1 MSRNGK
7 TSTYGWGA
15 PLPICRSQIAP
26 VGYSRKFYT
35 GRLPL
40 GVEPISFLYTIYWQ
54 KSYPFRIPFNDKWQ
68 YPSHKFSLELC
79 IPFNYCKRT
88 FFLNG
93 LKIELKSK
101 RLLQRLITQRQ
112 KGWGI
117 QYFEWPIPG
126 IGKPGEDWYWP
137 GRRLWGVLRKD
148 NCFVREWKRQKGL
161 EKLCEIYKSLYKLSV
176 LYNATIN
183 TLTKRFHRDKKV
195 FIPVKLV
202 GCLFIIYYIKH
213 LWK

>member
-15 PLPICRSQIAP
+15 LLPICRSQIAP
-26 VGYSRKFYT
+26 GGYSRKFYT

-40 GVEPISFLYTIYWQ
+40 GVEPLTFLYTFFWQ
-54 KSYPFRIPFNDKWQ
+54 KSYPFRIPFIDKWQ
-68 YPSHKFSLELC
+68 YPLHKFSLELC

-101 RLLQRLITQRQ
+101 RLLQRLIKQRQ

-117 QYFEWPIPG
+117 QYFDWPLPG
-126 IGKPGEDWYWP
+126 IGKPGEDWYERP
-137 GRRLWGVLRKD
+137 APTWGICSFSKTKWQMSVGEGHAWNWLSHYLS
-148 NCFVREWKRQKGL
+148 FVVILTGL
-161 EKLCEIYKSLYKLSV
+161 QVISDLEL
-176 LYNATIN
+176 
-183 TLTKRFHRDKKV
+183 
-195 FIPVKLV
+195 
-202 GCLFIIYYIKH
+202 
-213 LWK
+213 

>member
-26 VGYSRKFYT
+26 GGYSRKFYT

-40 GVEPISFLYTIYWQ
+40 GVEPLTFLYTSFWQ
-54 KSYPFRIPFNDKWQ
+54 KSYPFRIPFIDKWQ
-68 YPSHKFSLELC
+68 YPLHKFSLELC

-101 RLLQRLITQRQ
+101 RLLQRLIVKKAEVYNISTGQYQVLVNLVKTGMNAQPQRGAFAAFPKQ
-112 KGWGI
+112 NDKC
-117 QYFEWPIPG
+117 
-126 IGKPGEDWYWP
+126 
-137 GRRLWGVLRKD
+137 LWG
-148 NCFVREWKRQKGL
+148 KGTL
-161 EKLCEIYKSLYKLSV
+161 GIDWAIIFLLS
-176 LYNATIN
+176 
-183 TLTKRFHRDKKV
+183 
-195 FIPVKLV
+195 
-202 GCLFIIYYIKH
+202 
-213 LWK
+213 